1 MKLYQIPSKLRLTFD
16 ITSTDKARSVVN
28 NVGRVLAKK
37 KVLMLGSKDI
47 GKISN
52 LDVHDTYKDLYLS
65 QKEREEKLP

>member
-1 MKLYQIPSKLRLTFD
+1 M
-16 ITSTDKARSVVN
+16 N
-28 NVGRVLAKK
+28 NVGTVLAKK

-52 LDVHDTYKDLYLS
+52 LDVHDTFKDLYLS